1 MEIERTRHLD
11 VLRVSLEKV
20 HASPCC
26 LYGRGIVR
34 EKSIIALGLR
44 AGILEYIGPE
54 HLRRLHRHEL
64 RARHRHA
71 PLSLET
77 A

>member
-1 MEIERTRHLD
+1 MSVSKNNSVSFLEKQCGNIEIERTRHLD

-34 EKSIIALGLR
+34 DKSIIALGLR
-44 AGILEYIGPE
+44 AGILE
-54 HLRRLHRHEL
+54 
-64 RARHRHA
+64 
-71 PLSLET
+71 
-77 A
+77 